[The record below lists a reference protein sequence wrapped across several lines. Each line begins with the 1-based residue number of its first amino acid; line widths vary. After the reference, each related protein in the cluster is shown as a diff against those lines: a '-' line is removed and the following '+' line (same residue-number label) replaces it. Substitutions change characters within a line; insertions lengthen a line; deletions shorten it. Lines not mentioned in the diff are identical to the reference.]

1 MRLVKDAAASEEAGG
16 EEETKFKLNLKKI
29 NKSLRRLES

>member
-1 MRLVKDAAASEEAGG
+1 MRLVKDTASESVGG

>member
-1 MRLVKDAAASEEAGG
+1 MRLVKDEETKEG